1 MPKSGKIITN
11 PFNGNSYEFID
22 TSEETFGEYVLI
34 KATIKSKGP
43 LVPNHI
49 HARQNENFKIL
60 EGRMTIWL
68 EGQTNTLSA
77 GEQTT
82 LPKNHAHNHFNM
94 EDTPLVFLHKISP
107 ALDFDYLLENMVG
120 LAADGKSRNSIR
132 VKIQQLVMLKYLD
145 SVTYAAGI
153 PIRLQKWLADLIAP
167 IARNY
172 GYRAIYRRYSNLE
185 K

>member
-22 TSEETFGEYVLI
+22 TAEETYGEYVLI

-49 HARQNENFKIL
+49 HALQNENFKIL

-68 EGQTNTLSA
+68 EGGINTLSA

-82 LPKNHAHNHFNM
+82 LPKNHAHNHYNM
-94 EDTPLVFLHKISP
+94 EDTPLVYLHKISP
-107 ALDFDYLLENMVG
+107 ALDFDYLMENLVG
-120 LAADGKSRNSIR
+120 LAADGKTRNNFFGM
-132 VKIQQLVMLKYLD
+132 IQNLVSLKYLD
-145 SVTYAAGI
+145 SVTYLAGV
-153 PIRLQKWLADLIAP
+153 PIRLQKWLADLVAP
-167 IARNY
+167 IARYY
-172 GYRAIYRRYSNLE
+172 GYRAVYRKYSNLE